1 MKARHTAWML
11 ATSALAAVLSASP
24 AMAQDDESCQ
34 LTIEANDQMQF
45 DQDAMSVPASCD
57 EVTVT
62 LEHTGQMQASV
73 MGHNWV
79 LSDTS
84 DYQAVAQ
91 AGMNAGL
98 ENDYLPADDDRVLAA
113 TEVIGGGESTSVT
126 FSTEGLA
133 GRDLTFFCSFPG
145 HYSMMKG
152 TFTVTEE

>member
-1 MKARHTAWML
+1 MKATWML
-11 ATSALAAVLSASP
+11 IATALAATLAASP
-24 AMAQDDESCQ
+24 AMAQDDNACQ
-34 LTIEANDQMQF
+34 LTIEGNDQMQF

-57 EVTVT
+57 EVTLT
-62 LEHTGQMQASV
+62 LEHTGSMEANV

-79 LSDTS
+79 LAETD

-98 ENDYLPADDDRVLAA
+98 ENDYLPKDDERVLAA
-113 TEVIGGGESTSVT
+113 TEVIGGGESTSIT

-145 HYSMMKG
+145 HYSMMNG